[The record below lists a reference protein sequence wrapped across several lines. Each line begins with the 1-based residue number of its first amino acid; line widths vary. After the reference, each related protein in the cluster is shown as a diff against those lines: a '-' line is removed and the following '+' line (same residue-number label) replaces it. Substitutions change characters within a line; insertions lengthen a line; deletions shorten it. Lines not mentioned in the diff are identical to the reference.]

1 LKNAMDVS
9 PTFKDLWRVER
20 SFLVLLMTTLTLG
33 LVGCSTTI
41 PLTPE
46 PQTLPPTSTVT
57 DRPVTPSATAS
68 NTPQPSATLTPTLVC
83 TETTGT
89 VEIGSYQG
97 FVLPEQIPYNIYLP
111 PCYGWEER
119 EYPVL
124 YLLHGFPFDET
135 HWIELGVV
143 DLVDEEV
150 GSDVWPPFLI
160 VMPRVP
166 EPLFTSS
173 DGGPG
178 SYEQEFLEGL
188 MPHIDRVYRTLPS
201 HEDRAIAGVSRGG
214 VWALEIAFR
223 HPDLIEVVAALS
235 PALHVNYARPPYDPF
250 LIVDDGGQLPG
261 RIFLSA
267 GDQEAPFLVQVEKLS
282 KALDERGVPHTFVI
296 GVGGHDAEAWM
307 GVMKEVLDF
316 IVNGWE
322 GDLTPE
328 R

>member
-1 LKNAMDVS
+1 
-9 PTFKDLWRVER
+9 
-20 SFLVLLMTTLTLG
+20 
-33 LVGCSTTI
+33 
-41 PLTPE
+41 
-46 PQTLPPTSTVT
+46 
-57 DRPVTPSATAS
+57 
-68 NTPQPSATLTPTLVC
+68 
-83 TETTGT
+83 
-89 VEIGSYQG
+89 
-97 FVLPEQIPYNIYLP
+97 
-111 PCYGWEER
+111 
-119 EYPVL
+119 
-124 YLLHGFPFDET
+124 
-135 HWIELGVV
+135 
-143 DLVDEEV
+143 
-150 GSDVWPPFLI
+150 
-160 VMPRVP
+160 
-166 EPLFTSS
+166 
-173 DGGPG
+173 
-178 SYEQEFLEGL
+178 L

-223 HPDLIEVVAALS
+223 HPDLIEAVAALS